1 LQKLDQLEA
10 LMMNFMEHL
19 VQHLELD
26 LLPKLLELILVFVQ
40 VDLKQYFQVLK
51 MELLQLFVLKHKLR

>member
-1 LQKLDQLEA
+1 
-10 LMMNFMEHL
+10 MMNFMEHL
-19 VQHLELD
+19 VQHLEQD
-26 LLPKLLELILVFVQ
+26 LLLKLQELILVFVQ